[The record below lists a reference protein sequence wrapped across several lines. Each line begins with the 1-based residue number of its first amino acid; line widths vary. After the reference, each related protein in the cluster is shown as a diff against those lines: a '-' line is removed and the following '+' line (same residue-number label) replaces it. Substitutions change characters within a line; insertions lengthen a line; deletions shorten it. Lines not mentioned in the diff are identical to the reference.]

1 MKMRESKNILRAW
14 LVKIFYVLGASI
26 LVLVGLANASVQNQT
41 PKVKVAKV
49 HAEAAQQPIFKE
61 YRGVRLSMTM
71 EETRAKLGTA
81 VLRTDELDIY
91 VFSPNE
97 TAQIAYNPERKVSI
111 ISIDY
116 TGGVDAPGP
125 KAIVGE
131 ELLERPDGS
140 LYKMVQYRAEG
151 FYVSYNKSAGA
162 SPVVTV
168 TLQLLAK

>member
-1 MKMRESKNILRAW
+1 MEMLDSKDTFQAWFVKLAYVTVGSVLILIA
-14 LVKIFYVLGASI
+14 F
-26 LVLVGLANASVQNQT
+26 ANANGQNQT
-41 PKVKVAKV
+41 PKAKVAKF
-49 HAEAAQQPIFKE
+49 HAEEVQQPIYTE

-71 EETRAKLGTA
+71 EEARAKLGTA
-81 VLRTDELDIY
+81 VLRTDELDLY

-97 TAQIAYNPERKVSI
+97 TAQIAYNAEHKVSI

-116 TGGVDAPGP
+116 VGGVGAPDY
-125 KAIVGE
+125 KTIVGSDI
-131 ELLERPDGS
+131 LERPDGS

-151 FYVSYNKSAGA
+151 FYVSYNKSTGV